1 LDKVRGLTISTTN
14 LDNLSTL
21 SQAGSDVTSL
31 ERVIVR
37 EPIIEMTMEEPT
49 IVKHDTQTIV
59 RTVKED
65 AIIEKHDVAPRVET
79 HVL

>member
-1 LDKVRGLTISTTN
+1 LDKVRGLTVSATN

-49 IVKHDTQTIV
+49 IVKHDT
-59 RTVKED
+59 
-65 AIIEKHDVAPRVET
+65 
-79 HVL
+79 